1 MNNGNVKFSV
11 TIPTY
16 KSRFLK
22 NAIESVIAQTYS
34 NWDLIIVDDAS
45 PEDLA
50 TIVRDFK
57 DPRIRYYRN
66 SKNCG
71 AVNVVDNWNICLSYC
86 NSEYVICMGDDDML
100 APCCLEEYVVLIEKY
115 PNLNVYHALTDIVD
129 ESGNVIGH
137 QRLRPEYQTV
147 QELILHRW
155 YGDVQFIGDF
165 CYRVDYLREIGGYFK
180 QPLAWASDDIT
191 AVMAAEEGGGIA
203 NTRKVCF
210 LYRENGM
217 SISSNKNN
225 GLKLDA
231 KARERQWF
239 VDFFM
244 RHPDATEILYPQA
257 FNSWFNG
264 QIELH
269 LKALF
274 EESLMNLPSALIK
287 SRRLSL
293 KKKKVFRE
301 WFKVLKE
308 KELKWKKEMY

>member
-11 TIPTY
+11 TIPAY

-22 NAIESVIAQTYS
+22 NAIESVITQTYN

-50 TIVRDFK
+50 TLVRGFK

-66 SKNCG
+66 TKNCG
-71 AVNVVDNWNICLSYC
+71 AVNVVDNWNICLNYC
-86 NSEYVICMGDDDML
+86 ESDYVICMGDDDML
-100 APCCLEEYVVLIEKY
+100 APCCLEEYAILIEKY
-115 PNLNVYHALTDIVD
+115 PNLNVYHALTDVVD

-155 YGDVQFIGDF
+155 NGDVQFIGDF
-165 CYRVDYLREIGGYFK
+165 CYKLDYLRKTGGYFK

-191 AVMAAEEGGGIA
+191 AVRAAEEGGGIA
-203 NTRKVCF
+203 NTQKMCF
-210 LYRENGM
+210 LYRENRM

-239 VDFFM
+239 VDFFL
-244 RHPDATEILYPQA
+244 RHPDVPEILYPQA

-269 LKALF
+269 LKAFF
-274 EESLMNLPSALIK
+274 EESLMNLPSALSK
-287 SRRLSL
+287 SGHLSL